1 MYYAHMAYIV
11 TYLKDYPEL
20 PNLKRLTSYINYS
33 YVKEFLAKPT
43 YYLKKVI
50 DIFKK
55 DKLYLN
61 GIDTNTKPIS
71 NKQYPI
77 IFKKD
82 NNRDNLGGYEGSVD
96 SNSENNNNNNNNSNE
111 NNNSDNKSVNSNSEN
126 NNNSDSENS
135 SSNNES
141 SDNDSTDSGYGDNQE
156 EYNEI
161 GLGSPLPLDE
171 KEAHEE
177 MLKNRDII
185 GEYQAEAHYSKKGKR
200 SLERDS
206 SD

>member
-1 MYYAHMAYIV
+1 MAYIV
-11 TYLKDYPEL
+11 TYLKDYPEF

-33 YVKEFLAKPT
+33 YVKEFLVKPT

-77 IFKKD
+77 LLKKD
-82 NNRDNLGGYEGSVD
+82 NNSDNLGGGSV
-96 SNSENNNNNNNNSNE
+96 NSKSEENNNNNTNE
-111 NNNSDNKSVNSNSEN
+111 SNSDNQSVNSNSEN
-126 NNNSDSENS
+126 NNNSNSENS

-141 SDNDSTDSGYGDNQE
+141 SDHDSTDSGYGDNQE
-156 EYNEI
+156 EFDEI

-177 MLKNRDII
+177 MLKNRDRI

-200 SLERDS
+200 SLERDP